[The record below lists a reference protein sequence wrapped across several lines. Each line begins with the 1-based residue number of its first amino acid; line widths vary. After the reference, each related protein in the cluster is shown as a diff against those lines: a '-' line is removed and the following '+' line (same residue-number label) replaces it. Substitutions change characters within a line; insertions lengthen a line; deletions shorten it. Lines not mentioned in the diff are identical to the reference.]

1 MTDSSVTVVI
11 ATRDRPQMMREAL
24 ASVLDQDY
32 DGPIEVILVFD
43 RSEPDLTLADESDPR
58 RRVVVTTNTRS
69 PGLAGA
75 RNTGITASQADYVA
89 FLDDD
94 DLWLPG
100 KLAAQIALLEA
111 NPAAG
116 LATCGIL
123 VDYDGERHPRTLP
136 QPTVTLDDL
145 LRDRH
150 TELHPST
157 FVARRSALVAGFG
170 LVDEE
175 VPGGFGE
182 DYDLLLRA
190 AKAHPVLN
198 VVEPLTRV
206 RWGSQSFFFRR
217 WPTMADGLT
226 WLLDRHPEFASSPR
240 GSARIRGQI
249 AFAHAA
255 MGHRRE
261 ALRWAGSAIRRSVV
275 EPRVPLAVAVTLG
288 LSPDLVMTRLHRHGR
303 GI

>member
-1 MTDSSVTVVI
+1 MNPSVSVVI
-11 ATRDRPQMMREAL
+11 ATRDRPEMMREAL
-24 ASVLDQDY
+24 ASVLDQAY

-43 RSEPDLTLADESDPR
+43 RSEPNFDLADDSDPQ
-58 RRVVVTTNTRS
+58 RRVVVTVNVRS

-75 RNTGITASQADYVA
+75 RNTGITASTSDYVA

-100 KLAAQIALLEA
+100 KLAAQVGLLEA
-111 NPAAG
+111 APAAG
-116 LATCGIL
+116 LATSGIL
-123 VDYDGERHPRTLP
+123 VSYNGENHVRSLP
-136 QPTVTLDDL
+136 QQTVTLDDL

-157 FVARRSALVAGFG
+157 FVARRSHLIKGFG
-170 LVDEE
+170 LVDEA

-190 AKAHPVLN
+190 AKRHPILN
-198 VVEPLTRV
+198 VTEPLVVV
-206 RWGSQSFFFRR
+206 RWGAQSFFFRR
-217 WPTMADGLT
+217 WPTMAEGLT
-226 WLLDRHPEFASSPR
+226 WILERHPEFATSPR
-240 GSARIRGQI
+240 GSARIRGQV

-255 MGHRRE
+255 MGHRQEAWRWGFA
-261 ALRWAGSAIRRSVV
+261 ALRDHLW
-275 EPRVPLAVAVTLG
+275 EPRVALALAVSLG